1 MKATVGSSA
10 DSTFL
15 PKRCS
20 CSDFI
25 FSESLFN
32 HDTGTDSS
40 FCLEDGS
47 RSDSVRRRLER
58 AVQRE
63 DSNAVRKFKISA
75 ATSWGRVVVRCL
87 TFLPT
92 HLEPVIQ
99 GLIMWIHGKDW

>member
-1 MKATVGSSA
+1 MSYSE
-10 DSTFL
+10 
-15 PKRCS
+15 
-20 CSDFI
+20 FI

-47 RSDSVRRRLER
+47 RSDSVRGRLER

-63 DSNAVRKFKISA
+63 DSNAVRKFEISE

-99 GLIMWIHGKDW
+99 RVNHVDSLKELVKVEWNRLDWNM